1 MFSCFFYI
9 TKITISFQKVTKKT
23 EKIGNKKKNQK
34 EKQGDS
40 FLGLNNQQDKELAVN
55 KTSIF

>member
-1 MFSCFFYI
+1 
-9 TKITISFQKVTKKT
+9 VTKKT

>member
-1 MFSCFFYI
+1 ME
-9 TKITISFQKVTKKT
+9 KKM
-23 EKIGNKKKNQK
+23 
-34 EKQGDS
+34 QGDS